1 MWPSLFEIGFYVH
14 SVEVTSQHESET
26 QSKYYPMILVMFS
39 STWLMSVIASVKIVC
54 FFGITLT
61 GGFIIFP
68 LTAALNSLI
77 ADVYGY
83 KGARQAI
90 WCGVMVNLTYL
101 IFINIVNFI
110 PSSPSWTLDNEF
122 KAILVPQTRIIIASL
137 IAFLFSGFLNSYLMS
152 KFKIRGQS
160 LLRRILFSSV
170 IAITFDLSIYFFIG
184 FAGVIDLDTLKTLFI
199 FAYVKKILF
208 EILLLPV
215 IWSLIDKIKA
225 KEGFEI
231 YDMNTKFT
239 PFSLNNVYHFSDYKI
254 IKEKSTLVSN

>member
-1 MWPSLFEIGFYVH
+1 MSSLLFKMGFYMH
-14 SVEVTSQHESET
+14 SVEVTSQHKSET
-26 QSKYYPMILVMFS
+26 QSKYYPMLLVMFS
-39 STWLMSVIASVKIVC
+39 STWLMSVIVSVKIVY

-68 LTAALNSLI
+68 LTAALNSAI

-101 IFINIVNFI
+101 AFINIVNFI
-110 PSSPSWTLDNEF
+110 PSSPDWVLENEF

-170 IAITFDLSIYFFIG
+170 IAITFDLSIYFLIG
-184 FAGVIDLDTLKTLFI
+184 FAGVIDLNILKTLFL
-199 FAYVKKILF
+199 FAYIKKILF
-208 EILLLPV
+208 EVLLLPV
-215 IWSLIDKIKA
+215 IWILIDKIKV

-239 PFSLNNVYHFSDYKI
+239 PFSLNNVYSLSDYKI
-254 IKEKSTLVSN
+254 IKDKSKFVSA